1 MPVVSWSSD
10 LLHWC
15 RRAGGAVARVAFW
28 STTALATLTLAA
40 WMILHWGILPHLERW
55 KPELQAWASRSL
67 GVDVRLGTLQASGGI
82 WAPVVTLRDLR
93 IVDARGQEALRL
105 AKVEAVFTP
114 GSLWPRSP
122 TRWLPH
128 VQRLE
133 LDTLHLALRRDPRG
147 QIFLAGLALDR
158 SDAADEDGRVA
169 DWLFSQSEIRLR
181 QSSLSWQD
189 EQRGTE
195 PLVLTDVDLDLRNP
209 LGRHVLRLSA
219 TPPPGWGSRFFASAE
234 MARPLRT
241 LLSMSGLQHP
251 GDWRQWAGTAQA
263 EWPLVDVSRLRRHV
277 DLPFDLLEGRGRLA
291 TRIDVAQGRLTGA
304 TADLQ
309 LEAVTLRVAK
319 GLPPVALRRI
329 AGQLEVRHGREGSTV
344 KARRLSFQS
353 QPPPGATVTSAAP
366 DPSLW
371 PATDLELML
380 RGEPGA
386 WTGGAFKASL
396 VDLGLLAQSAAHVP
410 LAGPMRRLLEATQP
424 RGQVRQLAYEWSGD
438 VERPEHWR
446 ARGDAD
452 ALSLVAAPATAAL
465 TSTAT
470 PGRPGLRGGRV
481 RFDATERGGQ
491 ADLRILRGELEFP
504 GVFEQPQ
511 VALDQFKA
519 DVRWQLRQAP
529 KAAPGARPAIDVEV
543 RRAVF
548 ATADGDGEFSGH
560 WRSGPPG
567 GPTFGRKGWLPG
579 ELDLD
584 ATVHQI
590 RADRIH
596 RYLPLGIHA
605 SVRDY
610 VREAVR
616 AGSAH
621 TVHARVR
628 GSVLDFPFTA
638 PGQGEFAI
646 GGRFEQLTLDAVP
659 GSRWPRYTDGSGQL
673 VIDGQQL
680 RLMQVRARLGETG
693 SGSVSLDNIEGGI
706 DHLADTP
713 VLRLRGQGR
722 GSTADVLEFLRA
734 SPIDGWLGH
743 AFTPAKG
750 DGRSQLALQ
759 LAIPLQQAENTT
771 VQGHVELADTR
782 LQMRP
787 DTPALEQLQAR
798 LDFTEHSF
806 RLSRGQA
813 QAAGGPLMFE
823 GHLDDRG
830 HLRFS
835 GQGRATAQGLRALD
849 TVEPLAR
856 LAHAFEGETDYRL
869 QLTLAAEGPTV
880 QVDSD
885 LVGLASHLPAPLGK
899 PAAQA
904 EPLRVRLEPQ
914 TPAAATLLQ
923 IDAGTPDA
931 PRLHAR
937 LLLDGAHEDT
947 LRGGHVQVGASDGQ
961 PWPAQGLGV
970 SIGLPRLSLDD
981 WQDWLQQAARAGH
994 LPTTGH
1000 GAESAAGTAGDGL
1013 AAVVRQVRL
1022 QVADLTLHGRR
1033 LSQVTARLQ
1042 PTGSP
1047 ATWSGD
1053 IEAEQLAGRVMLRPA
1068 SALAPAATQARLS
1081 RLALPWPTDP
1091 LAAVGRDLPTA
1102 GTAPAEPMPALDLVV
1117 DDLVVRGRHLG
1128 RLVLQGIPDDD
1139 AGHRTPGTAGAWQLQ
1154 QLSLTRPEARLSASG
1169 RWDPAEREEMAS
1181 TASGAGSGSS
1191 RLSFR
1196 LEMDDGGQWL
1206 DQLGWA
1212 GTLRGGRGQI
1222 SGQLRWPGP
1231 PAALAMAQLG
1241 GQLRLD
1247 VSSGQL
1253 LQADPGGAGRLL
1265 GVLNLQS
1272 LPRRLSLDFRDLYQK
1287 GFSFDHIDGDVQI
1300 RHGQASTHNL
1310 RVRGVQAVVLA
1321 EGSASLSAAT
1331 QNLRVWVVPDF
1342 NAGAASLAYAVIN
1355 PAIGLGTLVTQWLL
1369 QRPLAEAATREFQV
1383 TGRWDAPLVTPVDR
1397 AQDARPLPGSAAAA
1411 DLRMAEDAAI
1421 AAAPP
1426 DTPSASPALPPRKDR
1441 LP

>member
-1 MPVVSWSSD
+1 M
-10 LLHWC
+10 
-15 RRAGGAVARVAFW
+15 RAAFW
-28 STTALATLTLAA
+28 STGALVTLALAA
-40 WMILHWGILPHLERW
+40 WMILQWGIVPHLERW
-55 KPELQAWASRSL
+55 KPELEAWASRSL
-67 GVDVRLGTLQASGGI
+67 GVEVRLGTLQVRGGV
-82 WAPVVTLRDLR
+82 WTPVVTLRDLR
-93 IVDARGQEALRL
+93 IVDGRGQETLRL

-122 TRWLPH
+122 TRWMPH

-133 LDTLHLALRRDPRG
+133 LEALHLALRRDPRG
-147 QIFLAGLALDR
+147 QVFLAGLALDG
-158 SDAADEDGRVA
+158 DTGDGRMV

-181 QSSLSWQD
+181 QASVSWQD
-189 EQRGTE
+189 EQRSTE

-219 TPPPGWGSRFFASAE
+219 TPPQGWGSRFFASAE

-251 GDWRQWAGTAQA
+251 GDWRQWVGVVHA
-263 EWPLVDVSRLRRHV
+263 EWPRVDVSRLRRHV

-329 AGQLEVRHGREGSTV
+329 AGQLAVQHHHDGSVV

-353 QPPPGATVTSAAP
+353 QPPADATATSATP

-371 PATDLELML
+371 PATDLELSL

-410 LAGPMRRLLEATQP
+410 LAGPMRRLLEATRP
-424 RGQVRQLAYEWSGD
+424 RGQVHQFAFEWGGD
-438 VERPEHWR
+438 VDSPTHWR

-452 ALSLVAAPATAAL
+452 ALSLAAAPATAAL
-465 TSTAT
+465 TASAT

-491 ADLRILRGELEFP
+491 ADLRILQGELEFP
-504 GVFEQPQ
+504 GVFEQPR

-519 DVRWQLRQAP
+519 EVRWQLRRP
-529 KAAPGARPAIDVEV
+529 GKAAPGGRPAIDVEV

-567 GPTFGRKGWLPG
+567 GPTFGRQGWLPG

-584 ATVHQI
+584 ATVHHI

-596 RYLPLGIHA
+596 RYLPLGIDA
-605 SVRDY
+605 SVRGY
-610 VREAVR
+610 VRDAVQAGAAHAVR
-616 AGSAH
+616 
-621 TVHARVR
+621 ARVR

-646 GGRFEQLTLDAVP
+646 GGRFEGVTLDAVP
-659 GSRWPRYTDGSGQL
+659 GGGWPRYTDGTGQL

-693 SGSVSLDNIEGGI
+693 SGGFTLDNIEGGI
-706 DHLADTP
+706 HDFADAS
-713 VLRLRGQGR
+713 VLRLRGQGQ
-722 GSTADVLEFLRA
+722 GATADVLAFLRT

-750 DGRSQLALQ
+750 DGRSRLALA
-759 LAIPLQQAENTT
+759 LDIPLLKAEDTT
-771 VQGHVELADTR
+771 VRGQLDLADTQ

-787 DTPALEQLQAR
+787 DTPALAELQAR
-798 LDFTEHSF
+798 IHFTEHSF
-806 RLSRGQA
+806 QLSQGKT
-813 QAAGGPLMFE
+813 QAAGGALAFE
-823 GHLDDRG
+823 GFLDDG
-830 HLRFS
+830 GILRFS
-835 GQGRATAQGLRALD
+835 GQGRATAQGLRTLD
-849 TVEPLAR
+849 TVRPLAQ
-856 LAHAFEGETDYRL
+856 LAHAFDGQADYRL
-869 QLTLAAEGPTV
+869 QLDLTPGGPTV

-885 LVGLASHLPAPLGK
+885 LVGLASRLPAPLGK

-904 EPLRVRLEPQ
+904 EPLRVRVEPQ
-914 TPAAATLLQ
+914 QPARPSSPTLLQ
-923 IDAGTPDA
+923 IDAGTPAA

-937 LLLDGAHEDT
+937 LLLGGVHADT
-947 LRGGHVQVGASDGQ
+947 LLGGQVQVGTPDGH
-961 PWPAQGLGV
+961 PWPAQGLGLH
-970 SIGLPRLSLDD
+970 IGLPRLSLDD
-981 WQDWLQQAARAGH
+981 WQTWLQQATQAGH
-994 LPTTGH
+994 LPSTDP
-1000 GAESAAGTAGDGL
+1000 GTANTGGGAMASVL
-1013 AAVVRQVRL
+1013 REVRL

-1033 LSQVTARLQ
+1033 FSHVTARLQ
-1042 PTGSP
+1042 PTGP
-1047 ATWSGD
+1047 TTAWSGRVD
-1053 IEAEQLAGRVMLRPA
+1053 ADQLAGQITLRPA
-1068 SALAPAATQARLS
+1068 SAAAPPAIQARLS
-1081 RLALPWPTDP
+1081 RLVLPWSADP
-1091 LAAVGRDLPTA
+1091 LAARSLSPTA
-1102 GTAPAEPMPALDLVV
+1102 SMRTADPLPALDLVV
-1117 DDLVVRGRHLG
+1117 DELVHAGRSLG
-1128 RLVLQGIPDDD
+1128 RLVLQGATDDD
-1139 AGHRTPGTAGAWQLQ
+1139 RGAWQLR
-1154 QLSLTRPEARLSASG
+1154 QLSLTHPEARLSASG
-1169 RWDPAEREEMAS
+1169 RWEPSGPTDPGAS
-1181 TASGAGSGSS
+1181 H
-1191 RLSFR
+1191 LDFR
-1196 LEMDDGGQWL
+1196 LEVADGGQWL
-1206 DQLGWA
+1206 DQLGWV
-1212 GTLRGGRGQI
+1212 GTLRGGSGQI
-1222 SGQLRWPGP
+1222 HGQLRWPGP

-1247 VSSGQL
+1247 IGSGQL

-1272 LPRRLSLDFRDLYQK
+1272 LPRRLALDFRDVYQK

-1300 RHGQASTHNL
+1300 RQGLASTHNL

-1321 EGSASLSAAT
+1321 EGSASLPGAT

-1355 PAIGLGTLVTQWLL
+1355 PAVGLGTLVTQWLL

-1397 AQDARPLPGSAAAA
+1397 ALDARPPPGRATAAEPFPS
-1411 DLRMAEDAAI
+1411 L
-1421 AAAPP
+1421 APQ
-1426 DTPSASPALPPRKDR
+1426 KD
-1441 LP
+1441 

>member
-1 MPVVSWSSD
+1 MPVVPWSSD

-28 STTALATLTLAA
+28 STAVLLTLTLAA
-40 WMILHWGILPHLERW
+40 WMILQWGILPHLERW

-67 GVDVRLGTLQASGGI
+67 GVDVRLGTLQARGSV

-147 QIFLAGLALDR
+147 QVFLAGLALDR
-158 SDAADEDGRVA
+158 SDTADEDGRVA

-195 PLVLTDVDLDLRNP
+195 PLVLTEVDLDLRNP

-234 MARPLRT
+234 MTRPLRT
-241 LLSMSGLQHP
+241 MLSMSGLRDP
-251 GDWRQWAGTAQA
+251 GDWRQWVGVVQA
-263 EWPLVDVSRLRRHV
+263 EWPRVDVSHLRRHV

-291 TRIDVAQGRLTGA
+291 TRIEVAQGSLTGA
-304 TADLQ
+304 TADLL
-309 LEAVTLRVAK
+309 LEAVTLRVAR

-329 AGQLEVRHGREGSTV
+329 AGQLEVRHDDKGSTV

-353 QPPPGATVTSAAP
+353 QPPPGATATSAAP

-371 PATDLELML
+371 PATDLELTL

-438 VERPEHWR
+438 VERPERWR

-491 ADLRILRGELEFP
+491 ADLRILQGELEFP
-504 GVFEQPQ
+504 GVFEQPR

-519 DVRWQLRQAP
+519 DVRWQLRH
-529 KAAPGARPAIDVEV
+529 AATATPGTRPRIDVEV

-567 GPTFGRKGWLPG
+567 GPTFGRQGWLPG

-596 RYLPLGIHA
+596 RYLPLGIDA
-605 SVRDY
+605 AVRGY
-610 VREAVR
+610 VREAVQ

-621 TVHARVR
+621 AVRARVR

-680 RLMQVRARLGETG
+680 RLMQIRARLGETG
-693 SGSVSLDNIEGGI
+693 SGSLSLDQVEGGI
-706 DHLADTP
+706 DHLADAP
-713 VLRLRGQGR
+713 VLRLRGQGQ
-722 GSTADVLEFLRA
+722 GSTADVLEFLRT
-734 SPIDGWLGH
+734 SPVDGWLDH

-759 LAIPLQQAENTT
+759 LAIPLQKTEDTT
-771 VQGHVELADTR
+771 VQGQVALTDTR

-806 RLSRGQA
+806 RLSQGQA
-813 QAAGGPLMFE
+813 QAAGGPLAFE
-823 GHLDDRG
+823 GQLDDRG
-830 HLRFS
+830 RLRFS

-856 LAHAFEGETDYRL
+856 LAHAFEGQADYRL
-869 QLTLAAEGPTV
+869 QLDLAPEGPTV

-885 LVGLASHLPAPLGK
+885 LVGLASRLPAPLGK

-904 EPLRVRLEPQ
+904 EPLRVRLAPQ
-914 TPAAATLLQ
+914 TSTAPAAPTLLQ
-923 IDAGTPDA
+923 IDAGPPDA

-937 LLLDGAHEDT
+937 LLLDGAHGDT
-947 LRGGHVQVGASDGQ
+947 LRGGHVQVGAPDGQ

-981 WQDWLQQAARAGH
+981 WKDWLQQASRAGH
-994 LPTTGH
+994 LPTTGA
-1000 GAESAAGTAGDGL
+1000 GAAGTADDSL
-1013 AAVVRQVRL
+1013 PAVLRQVRL

-1042 PTGSP
+1042 PTGMS
-1047 ATWSGD
+1047 AAWSGSV
-1053 IEAEQLAGRVMLRPA
+1053 EADQLAGRVTLRPA
-1068 SALAPAATQARLS
+1068 SALAPAAAQARLS
-1081 RLALPWPTDP
+1081 RLVLPWPADP
-1091 LAAVGRDLPTA
+1091 LAAVGRGLPTS
-1102 GTAPAEPMPALDLVV
+1102 GTTPAEPMPALDLVV
-1117 DDLVVRGRHLG
+1117 DDLVYSGRHLG
-1128 RLVLQGIPDDD
+1128 RLVLQGAPDDD
-1139 AGHRTPGTAGAWQLQ
+1139 ALPRPTGTAGAWQLQ

-1169 RWDPAEREEMAS
+1169 RWDPADRDDMAS
-1181 TASGAGSGSS
+1181 TARSAGSGSS

-1196 LEMDDGGQWL
+1196 LEVDDGGLWL

-1212 GTLRGGRGQI
+1212 GTLRGGRGQLG
-1222 SGQLRWPGP
+1222 GQLRWPGP

-1247 VSSGQL
+1247 IGSGQL
-1253 LQADPGGAGRLL
+1253 LQADPGGVGRLL

-1272 LPRRLSLDFRDLYQK
+1272 LPRRLSLDFRDLYQQ

-1300 RHGQASTHNL
+1300 RQGQASTHNL
-1310 RVRGVQAVVLA
+1310 RVRGVQAVVVA

-1355 PAIGLGTLVTQWLL
+1355 PAVGLGTLVTQWLL

-1397 AQDARPLPGSAAAA
+1397 SQDARPLPDSAAAA
-1411 DLRMAEDAAI
+1411 DLRTAEDA
-1421 AAAPP
+1421 
-1426 DTPSASPALPPRKDR
+1426 LPTRKDR